1 MKDYDEILIA
11 LRQITRAID
20 LYSKKLQ
27 KQTGL
32 TTSGLLVMDAIKRLD
47 SPTPSS
53 VAKEIVLSQ
62 ATVTN
67 IVDRLQKNGMLR
79 REKTG
84 TDKRT
89 VNLALT
95 DEGLEKL
102 DTSPELLQTEF
113 LREFR
118 KLASW
123 EQQMLV
129 ASLTR
134 LASMMNAEGLDA
146 APILTLGELHQ
157 GPVQD

>member
-27 KQTGL
+27 KQEGL
-32 TTSGLLVMDAIKRLD
+32 TTSGLLVMDAIRRLE

-67 IVDRLQKNGMLR
+67 IVDRLQKNGMLT

-84 TDKRT
+84 MDKRT

-95 DEGLEKL
+95 AEGRDKL
-102 DTSPELLQTEF
+102 DASPELLQTEF

-118 KLASW
+118 KLESW
-123 EQQMLV
+123 EQKMLE

-134 LASMMNAEGLDA
+134 VASMMNAEGLDA
-146 APILTLGELHQ
+146 APILTLGEFPQ
-157 GPVQD
+157 EPVQE

>member
-1 MKDYDEILIA
+1 MNDYDNILVA

-20 LYSKKLQ
+20 LYSKRLQ

-32 TTSGLLVMDAIKRLD
+32 TTSGLLVMDAIARLA

-67 IVDRLQKNGMLR
+67 LVDRLEKNGLVL

-84 TDKRT
+84 VDRRT

-95 DEGLEKL
+95 ASGLEKL
-102 DTSPELLQTEF
+102 ASAPEPLQSEF
-113 LREFR
+113 LREYR
-118 KLASW
+118 TLQNW
-123 EQQMLV
+123 EQQML
-129 ASLTR
+129 ASSLNR
-134 LASMMNAEGLDA
+134 IAHMMNAAELDA
-146 APILTLGELHQ
+146 APILALGDFHK
-157 GPVQD
+157 DD